1 MRLPERIERAI
12 EIEAAGVP
20 GKELARAA
28 EALST
33 RYRTRDAEE
42 ARDRTALT
50 PVERVAYAIVR
61 APATYAAVARVL
73 GELRQRAPALRVESV
88 LDLGAGPGAAT
99 WAALTHVVDMTR
111 DTRVTLIEQDRGFIE
126 LGRRIMTAAGL
137 RRDDAATAD
146 AAETIETTEAA
157 EVTEAAE
164 AAEIEWQCADLRA
177 TPNLPAHDLVMVSY
191 ALGELDADA
200 AQRLAERA
208 WVAARQALVIVEPG
222 TPRHFSR
229 LLDVRD
235 RLIRAGAI
243 IAAPCPHDAACPMSS
258 AHAGDDWCHM
268 PARVE
273 RTSLHRRLKSAALPY
288 EDEKFSY
295 VVATRNPTL
304 RTPAR
309 IVHRPEIQKGFV
321 ALTLCTT
328 DGLRCEGVPR
338 SRGDAFRRARKAD
351 WGDAWEIEIDREAQ
365 RRRDNEPR

>member
-1 MRLPERIERAI
+1 MRLPEHIERAI
-12 EIEAAGVP
+12 DIVAAGVP

-33 RYRTRDAEE
+33 RYRARDTEE
-42 ARDRTALT
+42 ARDRSALT
-50 PVERVAYAIVR
+50 DVERVAYAIVR

-73 GELRQRAPALRVESV
+73 GEFRQRAPALRVESV

-99 WAALTHVVDMTR
+99 WAALAHVVDITR

-137 RRDDAATAD
+137 HRDAAATA
-146 AAETIETTEAA
+146 AAAD
-157 EVTEAAE
+157 

-177 TPNLPAHDLVMVSY
+177 TTNLPAHDLVMISY

-243 IAAPCPHDAACPMSS
+243 IAAPCPHDAACPMAS
-258 AHAGDDWCHM
+258 ARAGDDWCHM

-295 VVATRNPTL
+295 IVATRDPTL

-328 DGLRCEGVPR
+328 EGLRREGVPR

-365 RRRDNEPR
+365 RPRDHEPR

>member
-1 MRLPERIERAI
+1 MRLPEHIERAI

-33 RYRTRDAEE
+33 RYRAHDRDTAP
-42 ARDRTALT
+42 ARDRAALT
-50 PVERVAYAIVR
+50 DVERVAYAIVR

-73 GELRQRAPALRVESV
+73 GELRQCAPTLGVESI

-99 WAALTHVVDMTR
+99 WAALTQGVTR
-111 DTRVTLIEQDRGFIE
+111 ATLIEQDRGFIE
-126 LGRRIMTAAGL
+126 LGRRLMTAS
-137 RRDDAATAD
+137 
-146 AAETIETTEAA
+146 
-157 EVTEAAE
+157 
-164 AAEIEWQCADLRA
+164 AEIDWQCADLRA
-177 TPNLPAHDLVMVSY
+177 TSNLPAHDLVMISY

-208 WVAARQALVIVEPG
+208 WAAARQALVIVEPG
-222 TPRHFSR
+222 TPRHFAR

-243 IAAPCPHDAACPMSS
+243 ITAPCPHDAACPMAS
-258 AHAGDDWCHM
+258 AGAEAGAGGDWCHM

-295 VVATRNPTL
+295 IVATRDPTL

-321 ALTLCTT
+321 ALTLCTRE
-328 DGLRCEGVPR
+328 GLHREGVPR

-351 WGDAWEIEIDREAQ
+351 WGDAWDIEQ
-365 RRRDNEPR
+365 R